1 MINNNVNLQR
11 NIPFLYDE
19 RTLNTRP
26 SLFGSEA
33 KIKEKFSMTHI
44 SRRIYLKL
52 CNFFFLANAYRQD
65 HFSFIIEFLDL
76 KAYILISIMLLL
88 IQMKILTRERATRA
102 QPTQISMFKLHICI
116 LWPKNI
122 KLICMMLFW
131 FFSENR
137 ACVPAK
143 FMHISKIWNPCLI
156 PKMLC
161 ATCILKTC
169 K

>member
-1 MINNNVNLQR
+1 MNLKTSYKDLLDLNSSVVGLINNNVNLQR

-33 KIKEKFSMTHI
+33 KKQREVFNDFDI

-65 HFSFIIEFLDL
+65 HFSFIIKFLDL
-76 KAYILISIMLLL
+76 KAFILISIMLLL

-116 LWPKNI
+116 L
-122 KLICMMLFW
+122 
-131 FFSENR
+131 
-137 ACVPAK
+137 
-143 FMHISKIWNPCLI
+143 
-156 PKMLC
+156 
-161 ATCILKTC
+161 
-169 K
+169 